1 MDRLDAIRLFIRVIE
16 RGSFSAAA
24 REAGTGQS
32 VVSKQIA
39 ALEAQLGAQLLL
51 RTSRSLRM
59 TETGQRFYESALR
72 LVDDYAA
79 LEALARDT
87 QAAPSGL
94 VRIAVA
100 PVFGRLYV
108 VPHLPAFF
116 ERFPGIRVEM
126 FASDRYVNMIEEG
139 VDLAIRHGDLA
150 DSTLTAR
157 RLATS
162 PFVTVATPAY
172 LERHGVPAAPA
183 DLARHACIVFTGR
196 EEIRPWS
203 YRGGDGAKV
212 LHRPDGSFLTNDGE
226 QIRAAVLSHLGI
238 ANLPAWLVM
247 PELASGALTSVL
259 RDHEMETTAISAVYP
274 SRRGLTAKVRI
285 FIDFLV
291 ETLARDLQER

>member
-79 LEALARDT
+79 LEALAR
-87 QAAPSGL
+87 QGQSAPSGL

-100 PVFGRLYV
+100 PVFGRLYI
-108 VPHLPAFF
+108 VPNLPDFF

-126 FASDRYVNMIEEG
+126 FVSDRYVNMIEEG
-139 VDLAIRHGDLA
+139 IDLAVRHGDLA
-150 DSTLTAR
+150 DSAMTAR

-162 PFVTVATPAY
+162 PFVTVATPIY
-172 LERHGVPAAPA
+172 LERHGIPAAPA

-203 YRGGDGAKV
+203 YRGGDGAKI
-212 LHRPDGSFLTNDGE
+212 LHHPGGNFRTNDGE

-247 PELASGALTSVL
+247 PELSSGALRTVL
-259 RDHEMETTAISAVYP
+259 QDDEMETTAISAIYP
-274 SRRGLTAKVRI
+274 SRRGLTTKVRI
-285 FIDFLV
+285 LVDFLA
-291 ETLARDLQER
+291 ETLARDLRGP

>member
-79 LEALARDT
+79 LEALARDA

-100 PVFGRLYV
+100 PVFGRLYI

-139 VDLAIRHGDLA
+139 IDLAIRHGDLA

-157 RLATS
+157 RLASS
-162 PFVTVATPAY
+162 PFVTVATPTY
-172 LERHGVPAAPA
+172 LERRGVPAAPA

-196 EEIRPWS
+196 EEVRPWS
-203 YRGGDGAKV
+203 YRGGDGAKL
-212 LHRPDGSFLTNDGE
+212 LHRPDGSFRTNDGE
-226 QIRAAVLSHLGI
+226 QIRAAVLSHFGI

-247 PELASGALTSVL
+247 PELASGELTPVL
-259 RDHEMETTAISAVYP
+259 QGYEMETTAISAVYA

-291 ETLARDLQER
+291 ETLDRHLRGR